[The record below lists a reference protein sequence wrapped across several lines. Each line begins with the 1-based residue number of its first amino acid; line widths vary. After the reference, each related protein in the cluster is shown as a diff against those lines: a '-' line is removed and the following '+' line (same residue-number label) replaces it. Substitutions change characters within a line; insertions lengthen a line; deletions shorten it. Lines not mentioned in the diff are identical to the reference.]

1 MPSQSNKAIA
11 PPTINGYVP
20 LHQMEKRVL
29 DPPRQATAPPNKNGY
44 IPGHDGTF
52 AQNYQD
58 TWFEAVAR
66 HNGWLSRP
74 GFFLDLGAF
83 KPYEC
88 SNSALLELKY
98 GWNGICVEPR
108 EFSYGART
116 AIVANRAMS
125 GDSGQA
131 INMNVVAGDDDGQMF
146 QMAATQHRTF
156 KPVKTINVPDLISCV
171 NASTAPSDSKC
182 IGVHGSVHVPQVIEF
197 VNLDVEDK
205 EADVL
210 RTWPWDK
217 VTVYV
222 FVIENQG
229 AGGKFEKVRQYM
241 RQHGYIKAPVQNPG
255 VDEYFILPRFWNAAL
270 AKKAW
275 RDHPEGSNG
284 C

>member
-1 MPSQSNKAIA
+1 MVFADRAGVLILVAILGLLGLGSLWNQGNDEQTKTLIDTRQMLLAMDMKINTIQNDLRKQAQFLSQISTAKEHPVVQRNNQFLPAIA
-11 PPTINGYVP
+11 PPTINGDGP
-20 LHQMEKRVL
+20 LHQMQKRVL
-29 DPPRQATAPPNKNGY
+29 DTPRQVTAPPNKNGY

-171 NASTAPSDSKC
+171 NAP
-182 IGVHGSVHVPQVIEF
+182 
-197 VNLDVEDK
+197 
-205 EADVL
+205 
-210 RTWPWDK
+210 
-217 VTVYV
+217 
-222 FVIENQG
+222 
-229 AGGKFEKVRQYM
+229 
-241 RQHGYIKAPVQNPG
+241 
-255 VDEYFILPRFWNAAL
+255 LPRCVL
-270 AKKAW
+270 EGRPYKAC
-275 RDHPEGSNG
+275 RGGGNG
-284 C
+284 RGAR